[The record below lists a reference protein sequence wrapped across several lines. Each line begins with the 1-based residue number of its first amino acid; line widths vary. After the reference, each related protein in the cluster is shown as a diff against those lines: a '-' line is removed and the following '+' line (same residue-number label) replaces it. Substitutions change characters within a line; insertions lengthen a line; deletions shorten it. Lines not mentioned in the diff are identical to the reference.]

1 MKRNPLV
8 VCLLIICITI
18 LTFTLLTRQTLYELR
33 FRDGDKEVAAL
44 MACVQVRASAGIFPA
59 HLTSRFII
67 SWHPF
72 YTSVS
77 ACFFRCTNRTIIT
90 DKFAACR
97 TV

>member
-44 MACVQVRASAGIFPA
+44 MACTSRSGLSAGIFPA
-59 HLTSRFII
+59 HLTSRFIY

-72 YTSVS
+72 YTSVK
-77 ACFFRCTNRTIIT
+77 CTFFSRH
-90 DKFAACR
+90 
-97 TV
+97 